1 MPADPTRY
9 DRQSTI
15 LPTDKLQTAKAVV
28 IGVGAIGRQVALQLS
43 ACGIGELHIVDFDT
57 VDIVNVGPQG
67 FAPVDIGKKKVTALL
82 ADCERLNPG
91 RTVEHDMRYC
101 DAVKGNIYFC
111 CVDSI
116 KTRGQIFDEVSKIP
130 GTELFIDARM
140 SAETMRIVVED
151 NFVVPTYSKTL
162 FEASEAFQG
171 SCTAKSTIFT
181 ANIAAGLMVS
191 QYSKFLRRMPLDKD
205 FNLNLLSMELFSTPT
220 AMAMAG
226 AMAG

>member
-1 MPADPTRY
+1 MSDEPTRF

-15 LPTDKLQTAKAVV
+15 LPTDKILATKAVV

-43 ACGIGELHIVDFDT
+43 ACGVGDLQLVDFDT
-57 VDIVNVGPQG
+57 VDVVNLGPQG
-67 FAPVDIGKKKVTALL
+67 FRPSAVGLKKVQAVWE
-82 ADCERLNPG
+82 DCSSMNPDG
-91 RTVEHDMRYC
+91 VVIKHDMRYC
-101 DAVKGNIYFC
+101 DAVRGNIYFC

-116 KTRGQIFDEVSKIP
+116 KVRGQIFDEVSKIP

-140 SAETMRIVVED
+140 SAETMRIVTED
-151 NFVVPTYSKTL
+151 NFVTPTYGKTL

-191 QYSKFLRRMPLDKD
+191 QFSKFLRGMALEKD
-205 FNLNLLSMELFSTPT
+205 FNLNLLSLEMFPTPQT
-220 AMAMAG
+220 MKAAG
-226 AMAG
+226 

>member
-1 MPADPTRY
+1 MTAEPTRY

-15 LPTDKLQTAKAVV
+15 LPTEKLQAHSAVV

-43 ACGIGELHIVDFDT
+43 ACGIRELNIVDFDT

-67 FAPVDIGKKKVTALL
+67 YRPSDIGKRKVDALFT
-82 ADCERLNPG
+82 DCEGLNPG
-91 RTVEHDMRYC
+91 ATKVHAFRYC
-101 DAVKGNIYFC
+101 DVVKGNIVFC

-116 KTRGQIFDEVSKIP
+116 KTRGDIFAEVAKIP
-130 GTELFIDARM
+130 GTQLFIDARM
-140 SAETMRIVVED
+140 SAETMRIITED
-151 NFVVPTYSKTL
+151 NFVTPTYAKTL

-191 QYSKFLRRMPLDKD
+191 QYSKFLRGMPMEKD
-205 FNLNLLSMELFSTPT
+205 FNLNLLSLELFSTPL
-220 AMAMAG
+220 AAA
-226 AMAG
+226 A